1 MKKPL
6 VLVAFLV
13 PLVTMSAAAQVA
25 DPAAPLVAQAMMGQT
40 GGRYVAPKCSADK
53 GKHFKVSSGAT
64 YLKSAIT
71 EGSGEAPK
79 LLEQGEK
86 VTLEAITQEGQDKAA
101 SAWYT
106 LGRINLFQGDLVG
119 ADSSLKRALALA
131 PDCKDEI
138 DLLRRIAYVPLV
150 TEAQKQSDAKNLPA
164 ATDLYRRAA
173 AIYPSSPFAPYNLA
187 TLFAEEK
194 QGDSAVKY
202 FQAAASATS
211 TDTNDVK
218 VRRLAEFNAAAV
230 MLGMG
235 KAKEAVPLLEKYV
248 QANPTDQDAKRG
260 LAQAYRATGQ
270 AEKARALD
278 AQTGISTA
286 TGPTENAALKETMA
300 AFGAKDYATALQK
313 AETVLAGDPFNTTA
327 LTAASFSAYQLKDGP
342 RLVQHA
348 EKLQAL
354 EPANEDALKLLSSG
368 YKLTK
373 QVDKATGVGEKIISL
388 PAHVSMTGLT
398 LSATGANLSGVAT
411 GREALDAKTTKP
423 LAPKAETLVFEFTDK
438 AGNAVAT
445 QDVALP
451 ILAKDEKHEFS
462 VEAKGEGITGYR
474 YKVKS

>member
-6 VLVAFLV
+6 VLAAFLV
-13 PLVTMSAAAQVA
+13 PLASAPAAAQSA
-25 DPAAPLVAQAMMGQT
+25 DPAAPLVADAMMAQT

-71 EGSGEAPK
+71 EGSSEAQK

-86 VTLEAITQEGQDKAA
+86 VSLEAITQEGQDKAA

-106 LGRINLFQGDLVG
+106 LGRINLFQGDLAG

-131 PDCKDEI
+131 PDCKAEI

-150 TEAQKQSDAKNLPA
+150 TEAQKQSDAKNVA
-164 ATDLYRRAA
+164 AASDLYRRAA
-173 AIYPSSPFAPYNLA
+173 NIYPTSPFAPYNLA
-187 TLFAEEK
+187 TLYAEEK
-194 QGDSAVKY
+194 QADSAIKY
-202 FQAAASATS
+202 FQVAANATS

-230 MLGMG
+230 MLGAG
-235 KAKEAVPLLEKYV
+235 RAKEAVPLLENYV
-248 QANPTDQDAKRG
+248 KANPTDQDAKRG

-300 AFGAKDYATALQK
+300 AFGAQDYATALQK
-313 AETVLAGDPFNTTA
+313 AETVLAADPSNTTA

-342 RLVQHA
+342 RLVQYA
-348 EKLQAL
+348 EKLHSL
-354 EPANEDALKLLSSG
+354 EPANEDALKLLSNG

-373 QVDKATGVGEKIISL
+373 QVDKATGVGEKILSL

-398 LSATGANLSGVAT
+398 LSATGASLSGVAT

-423 LAPKAETLVFEFTDK
+423 LAPQARTLVFEFTDK

-451 ILAKDEKHEFS
+451 ALAKDEKHQFS